1 MRILVT
7 GGAGF
12 IGSHFVNL
20 MCDLGHEVI
29 ILDCLTYAGLQDNLD
44 PRADFIYGNVCD
56 VMLVNDLVHK
66 VNMVVHFAAETH
78 VARSI
83 VNSRLFFETDVI
95 GTQTVCEAV
104 RRNPE
109 VQLIHISTSEV
120 YGTDWD
126 VTRPM
131 NEHHPLNP
139 MSPYAAA
146 KCGADRTVYSYIET
160 YGIKAKI
167 VRPFNC
173 FGPRQHPEKLIP
185 RFITQDISGEAMTV
199 HGDGEAIRDY
209 IYVDDLVEGIN
220 AVMTEH
226 TRERVY
232 NLGTGNAVS
241 VNNVAECVSKIME
254 SALFP
259 ANIGDRPGQVHK
271 HWCDNTRA
279 LRDLNWKPET
289 TWLGGLRETV
299 DWYRQNVGQW
309 ATRRIEADPTT

>member
-12 IGSHFVNL
+12 IVSHFVNL

-29 ILDCLTYAGLQDNLD
+29 ILDCLTYAGLQDILD
-44 PRADFIYGNVCD
+44 PRATFIYGNVCD

-160 YGIKAKI
+160 YGIKEVNLFVLDVEGHELQVLRGMKGCP
-167 VRPFNC
+167 V
-173 FGPRQHPEKLIP
+173 IP
-185 RFITQDISGEAMTV
+185 RVMCIESDKIPK
-199 HGDGEAIRDY
+199 
-209 IYVDDLVEGIN
+209 VELDSLMGSLGFRADSVFRNNTIF
-220 AVMTEH
+220 V
-226 TRERVY
+226 RE
-232 NLGTGNAVS
+232 L
-241 VNNVAECVSKIME
+241 
-254 SALFP
+254 
-259 ANIGDRPGQVHK
+259 
-271 HWCDNTRA
+271 
-279 LRDLNWKPET
+279 
-289 TWLGGLRETV
+289 
-299 DWYRQNVGQW
+299 
-309 ATRRIEADPTT
+309 